1 MAQITGSLGCYFPPS
16 KSALASHATKYG
28 CGAFCRFITMANGGS
43 RIILILR
50 RVMVD
55 TDLLQE
61 IAGSLLLRCEAEP
74 RHRTLA
80 HFPFP
85 EPAEGF
91 FELQILAL
99 VEMRHLTRMAIRN
112 SGLASRS
119 PAPYLRRPTHAM
131 ASTPVINLR
140 KGHAVRHNNEV
151 CLVTETEL
159 KTPPRMASYV
169 QMSIRSVATKK
180 MFNLRLTSNDS
191 LEGVVLERTPHEY
204 SYKDSSGYH
213 FLDPNTYEDALVFED
228 LIENVKGYLIE
239 GQTYT
244 LLIADGIVVS
254 VELPLSMTMKVTE
267 SSEGV
272 KGDSANNVY
281 KPAIMET
288 GLVVQ
293 VPLFI
298 NVGEKINVK
307 TEDNSYLGRA

>member
-1 MAQITGSLGCYFPPS
+1 
-16 KSALASHATKYG
+16 
-28 CGAFCRFITMANGGS
+28 
-43 RIILILR
+43 
-50 RVMVD
+50 
-55 TDLLQE
+55 
-61 IAGSLLLRCEAEP
+61 
-74 RHRTLA
+74 
-80 HFPFP
+80 
-85 EPAEGF
+85 
-91 FELQILAL
+91 
-99 VEMRHLTRMAIRN
+99 
-112 SGLASRS
+112 
-119 PAPYLRRPTHAM
+119 M
-131 ASTPVINLR
+131 ASTPIINLR

-151 CLVTETEL
+151 CLVIDHEL

-180 MFNLRLTSNDS
+180 VFNLRMTSNDS
-191 LEGVVLERTPHEY
+191 IEGVVLEKVPHEY

-213 FLDPNTYEDALVFED
+213 FLNPDTYEDMLVFED
-228 LIENVKGYLIE
+228 LVDPVKNYLIE
-239 GQTYT
+239 GQLYT

-254 VELPLSMTMKVTE
+254 IELPLTMTMVVAE

-281 KPAIMET
+281 KPATMET